1 MSKSLCGKVLLVSVW
16 LLMSARGWAQ
26 AKPQG
31 TPQATPVF
39 GTMNFGLT
47 YLTERAEI
55 APNSCNCF
63 WMQGAGLDATY
74 NLPKG
79 IGLVGS
85 ISGGTAANVKP
96 GISVNK
102 MTYLGGGKYTR
113 ILPANVGKGKVQL
126 FGEGL
131 FGVAHGFN
139 GAYPVNGVLVP
150 SANSFALQLGGGIDI
165 FPSQHIGIRVLQADF
180 VRTALP
186 NSFNNSQ
193 DDFRLAFGVVFH
205 LDAFSKRH

>member
-1 MSKSLCGKVLLVSVW
+1 MHKSLFGKVLLVSVCI
-16 LLMSARGWAQ
+16 LMSTRGWAQ
-26 AKPQG
+26 AQ
-31 TPQATPVF
+31 PQAKLPTTPVS

-47 YLTERAEI
+47 YSTERAEI

-63 WMQGAGLDATY
+63 WLQGAGFDATY

-102 MTYLGGGKYTR
+102 LTYLIGGRYTH

-131 FGVAHGFN
+131 IGVTHGFN
-139 GAYPVNGVLVP
+139 GAYPVSGILAP
-150 SANSFALQLGGGIDI
+150 SASSFALQLGGGVDV
-165 FPSQHIGIRVLQADF
+165 FPSRHIGIRVLQADF
-180 VRTALP
+180 VRTTLP
-186 NSFNNSQ
+186 NAFNNSQ
-193 DDFRLAFGVVFH
+193 DDFRLAFGIVFH
-205 LDAFSKRH
+205 IDPFHVQH